1 MLQDPQYAALDRTL
15 DVVELWSG
23 VGNIYKV
30 ATDCKFN
37 AKPFDKNRLPA
48 ETLISEDITG
58 LPFMNNP
65 CLVHIEFL
73 PLSRAS
79 APEPR

>member
-1 MLQDPQYAALDRTL
+1 MLQDPEYANLDRSV

-30 ATDCKFN
+30 AMDRKFN
-37 AKPFDKNRLPA
+37 AKPFDKHRLPA

-58 LPFMNNP
+58 LHIIHQQ
-65 CLVHIEFL
+65 CLVHLEIWPSL
-73 PLSRAS
+73 QRSV
-79 APEPR
+79 